1 MGEARMRVEG
11 VDYSPE
17 GIEAL
22 RQEWIGVRGEAMKQL
37 PDSAGFVVFATH
49 TIALLADYIEVRR
62 EEVAR
67 RG

>member
-1 MGEARMRVEG
+1 
-11 VDYSPE
+11 
-17 GIEAL
+17 
-22 RQEWIGVRGEAMKQL
+22 MKQL